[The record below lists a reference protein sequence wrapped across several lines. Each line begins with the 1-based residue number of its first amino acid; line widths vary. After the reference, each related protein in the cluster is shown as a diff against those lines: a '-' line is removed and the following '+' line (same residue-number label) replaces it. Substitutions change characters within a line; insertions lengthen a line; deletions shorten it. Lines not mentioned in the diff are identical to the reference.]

1 MIIVT
6 GGAGFIGSAL
16 IWRLNQLG
24 EEDIVVVDE
33 FGKDDNGENGK
44 WKNLVTLKYADVFDK
59 EDFGHMLSSGF
70 LKNFK
75 IDTIFHLG
83 ANSSTTE
90 KNFNTLFKNNFEY
103 TKYLCEQ
110 CIDNEVRFVYASS
123 AATYG
128 NGDQGYSD
136 DESKLHLL
144 KPLNAYG
151 YSKHMFD
158 LWARKSRVLDKI
170 AGLKYFN
177 VYGPNEYH
185 KSGMQSVVNKCFHQV
200 KDTGKARLFKSDNP
214 LYKDG
219 EQRRDFLYVKDAVD
233 MTLYFM
239 QNKIVNGI
247 YNIGTGKANTF
258 NDFVKPIFKALKK
271 EENIEFFEMPE
282 ILKEKYQYFTEADT
296 DKLRST
302 GYDKELTP
310 IDEAVNDYVKNYLDT
325 DDPYLK

>member
-33 FGKDDNGENGK
+33 FGKDDNGENNK

-170 AGLKYFN
+170 AG
-177 VYGPNEYH
+177 
-185 KSGMQSVVNKCFHQV
+185 
-200 KDTGKARLFKSDNP
+200 
-214 LYKDG
+214 
-219 EQRRDFLYVKDAVD
+219 
-233 MTLYFM
+233 
-239 QNKIVNGI
+239 
-247 YNIGTGKANTF
+247 
-258 NDFVKPIFKALKK
+258 
-271 EENIEFFEMPE
+271 
-282 ILKEKYQYFTEADT
+282 
-296 DKLRST
+296 
-302 GYDKELTP
+302 
-310 IDEAVNDYVKNYLDT
+310 
-325 DDPYLK
+325 